1 LLEFLPWTEWAWKIG
16 SPQFKFAIVCN
27 HCDIFTNSLGS
38 MRKHLELCPERK
50 TPDLTYGHC
59 ARRILKWCKLA
70 EHLNVPGMEMQKACK
85 PCFKLPYVSSP
96 TFAVVRKRAKK
107 TALHVA
113 GNGRKSTTT
122 QIQYNSWRNVHP
134 KDVKALRC
142 EATKVLEGNFRD
154 PVVVSP
160 ARESTENSS
169 EGTVSR
175 QVSVVFFSR
184 CGT

>member
-1 LLEFLPWTEWAWKIG
+1 
-16 SPQFKFAIVCN
+16 
-27 HCDIFTNSLGS
+27 
-38 MRKHLELCPERK
+38 M
-50 TPDLTYGHC
+50 PDLTCGHC
-59 ARRILKWCKLA
+59 ARRFLKWCKLA
-70 EHLNVPGMEMQKACK
+70 EHLTVPGMEMQKACK

-107 TALHVA
+107 TALHA
-113 GNGRKSTTT
+113 TGKGSKSATT
-122 QIQYNSWRNVHP
+122 QIQYNSSCNAHP

-142 EATKVLEGNFRD
+142 EPTKVREGNFQE

-175 QVSVVFFSR
+175 QVSVVSFPDVEPDDTSVSFDRTSP
-184 CGT
+184 